1 MAEQLYAVIVGCGR
15 LGALLAN
22 QLSRKGHSV
31 VAIDNDAD
39 AFAGLAA
46 EYSGFRIEG
55 EATELAVLKEAKVD
69 KADLVISTTRE
80 DNVNLMVAQIAKEVF
95 KVPRVMARVFLP
107 EYEDSYRRMG
117 IEVVCPTRAAA
128 DMFLNALAEEE
139 GSPK

>member
-1 MAEQLYAVIVGCGR
+1 MSEHLYAVIVGCGR